1 MSIYPSTA
9 NKSVRKNNSRSGL
22 AVSSSIARSSQDLEA
37 TVNRNS
43 LLIQLREK
51 SDALLSFQDPT
62 LFHQG
67 LVQLTDLLFEIEP
80 ASSELMRAIDKKAQ
94 DLGTYYLAAY
104 SESKDAEFSLRIFR
118 TVRFFV
124 RYIVLMDRYYEVGNL
139 EYKKE
144 AASLLRRAKTECE
157 GYLKYT
163 TQFSFSQ
170 FWPFWKFEQEMKNRM
185 LGGKSF
191 DRKEVRNHL
200 MFKSSDA
207 PTIYARVMDSE
218 LTTFNPTVALVL
230 HYNQALQ
237 DIQDDYEDLEEDL
250 DEKMPNIFLLA
261 ATEKV
266 PFEMLAKSPKD
277 IRSVITETGAVA
289 KILDIVSEYQ
299 EAIRNINLPLAFV
312 FLKTLSEAYIISIK
326 SVIATRTT
334 SQSHG
339 TKDDGEANG
348 DPSKVSAVYCK

>member
-1 MSIYPSTA
+1 MPIDELSSNKLTHRKGSRRLISTSVSDSKQTPND
-9 NKSVRKNNSRSGL
+9 NKDSKTSRL
-22 AVSSSIARSSQDLEA
+22 L
-37 TVNRNS
+37 S
-43 LLIQLREK
+43 LSEK
-51 SDALLSFQDPT
+51 SSNLLQQLQDPASFQR
-62 LFHQG
+62 G
-67 LVQLTDLLFEIEP
+67 MIELTELLFEIEP
-80 ASSELMRAIDKKAQ
+80 ADSELMRLIDNKAQ

-104 SESKDAEFSLRIFR
+104 SESKDTELSLRIFR

-144 AASLLRRAKTECE
+144 AGRLLRRAKTECE

-185 LGGKSF
+185 LGGKTF
-191 DRKEVRNHL
+191 DRKEVRNHI

-218 LTTFNPTVALVL
+218 LTTFNPTVSLLL

-261 ATEKV
+261 STEKI
-266 PFEMLAKSPKD
+266 PFEMLARAPND
-277 IRSVITETGAVA
+277 IRRIIIETGAVTR
-289 KILDIVSEYQ
+289 ILDIVSEYQ
-299 EAIRNINLPLAFV
+299 EAIRNINLPPAFA
-312 FLKTLSEAYIISIK
+312 FLKTLSEAYILSLKSLMITTKQSEGIK
-326 SVIATRTT
+326 N
-334 SQSHG
+334 
-339 TKDDGEANG
+339 DGKK
-348 DPSKVSAVYCK
+348 DPSLSQVSTVSGL